1 MTINIKAQ
9 TDRVFKEHIKKAERA
24 KVIALNRAGRSAL
37 SQTVRFI
44 REKYNI
50 KASDLKDQIK
60 IIPANKTKDV
70 FVIKAS
76 HKAIGLIKF
85 GSARQTKKG
94 VAVSVSKGNR
104 KTINSAFITE
114 VGKGYHRG
122 VFKRETKKRLPI
134 KELYGPSVM
143 QVMSSGK
150 AEEFIQKVF
159 NERFEKELKQA
170 LIYGS

>member
-1 MTINIKAQ
+1 MFAGK
-9 TDRVFKEHIKKAERA
+9 RKE
-24 KVIALNRAGRSAL
+24 VAL
-37 SQTVRFI
+37 STAAARQCI
-44 REKYNI
+44 
-50 KASDLKDQIK
+50 IK
-60 IIPANKTKDV
+60 IN
-70 FVIKAS
+70 
-76 HKAIGLIKF
+76 H
-85 GSARQTKKG
+85 
-94 VAVSVSKGNR
+94 KGNR